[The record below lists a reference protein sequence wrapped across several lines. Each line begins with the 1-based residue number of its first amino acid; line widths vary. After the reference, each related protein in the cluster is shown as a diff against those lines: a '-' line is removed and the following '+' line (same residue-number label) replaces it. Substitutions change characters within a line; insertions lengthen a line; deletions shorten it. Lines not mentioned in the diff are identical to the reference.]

1 MIKVFIVRGNVKAH
15 REPDLSAIRWS
26 RLLHHLFDFTV
37 TAEAELKAVLAVA
50 ALVTI
55 VSVAFWAV
63 INRVCHLLCTLAYL
77 ANPSTAE
84 KAVWPQISGPWYAIL
99 DFLFH

>member
-1 MIKVFIVRGNVKAH
+1 MN
-15 REPDLSAIRWS
+15 
-26 RLLHHLFDFTV
+26 LLHHLFDFTV
-37 TAEAELKAVLAVA
+37 TPEAELKAVLVVA

-77 ANPSTAE
+77 ANPGPTE
-84 KAVWPQISGPWYAIL
+84 KAVWLEASRPSYPIL